1 MPKKYLS
8 CVKKV
13 KDKNSGVNPYV
24 VCAKLRKGDGLFDK
38 VKQTFF
44 NAPNKLPPNS
54 EKIFKKNRDS
64 QVVSIDVI
72 RTPIASGIDKALNV
86 LSLGQWEKNK
96 KDLAYDKMFH
106 LALIFT
112 LRNNKQIIVEK
123 NERINISDKFTIK
136 SDTEIMNVVMPYTFT
151 FEVYIDKARK
161 LMGDHNFYQYDAFE
175 NNCQVF
181 IRSILQAN
189 GLLTSEL
196 DKFIYQPT
204 EELLRGIPTYV
215 NKIARF
221 ATDLGAKLNQVFQ
234 GGIIKQQVFI
244 GPRGG
249 RYVLLENGK
258 KKYIKK

>member
-13 KDKNSGVNPYV
+13 KVRNPKVNPYA
-24 VCAKLRKGDGLFDK
+24 VCAKVRKGDGLLDT

-44 NAPNKLPPNS
+44 NAPNKLPPSS
-54 EKIFKKNRDS
+54 EKVFKKNRDS

-72 RTPIASGIDKALNV
+72 RTPIASGIEKALNI
-86 LSLGQWEKNK
+86 LSLGKWEKNK

-112 LRNNKQIIVEK
+112 LRNGKQIIVEK
-123 NERINISDKFTIK
+123 NERVNISDKFTIH
-136 SDTEIMNVVMPYTFT
+136 SDTEIMNVVLPYTFT
-151 FEVYIDKARK
+151 FEVYIDKTLK
-161 LMGDHNFYQYDAFE
+161 LMGDHNFYQYDAFN

-189 GLLTSEL
+189 ELLTSEL

-221 ATDLGAKLNQVFQ
+221 ATDLRAKLSQVFQ
-234 GGIIKQQVFI
+234 GGIVEQEVHI

-249 RYVLLENGK
+249 
-258 KKYIKK
+258 KYIIDKQGRKRYLKK